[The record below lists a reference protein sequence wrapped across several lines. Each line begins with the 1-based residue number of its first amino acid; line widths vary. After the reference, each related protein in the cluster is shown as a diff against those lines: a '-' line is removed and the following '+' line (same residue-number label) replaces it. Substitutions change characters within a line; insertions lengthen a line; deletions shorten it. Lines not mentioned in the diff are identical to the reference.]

1 MKGKVLM
8 AVLGLLG
15 IVALLGGIKALQI
28 GAMVAQAGHMTAP
41 PETVATAKVTR
52 RAWQPELHAIG
63 SLSPVQGVMV
73 SAELSGV
80 VRKIG
85 FENGAA
91 VRKGDLLVQLDT
103 DLEEAQLR
111 SAEAQAELAKLDLD
125 RARQLRADRT
135 IAQSELDTVESRHKQ
150 AVASVEALRATI
162 AKKTIT
168 APFSG
173 RAGIRKV
180 NLGQFV
186 DAGKPIVSLQSTDP
200 IYADFHLPQQ
210 RLAALRAGLTVNLK
224 TDAFPDR
231 AFEGTLSAINA
242 EVDETTRNVHL
253 QATIPNPDGALRP
266 GMFVGVA
273 VILPGKEDVL
283 TIPATSVLYAP
294 YGNSVFAI
302 EDLPGGG
309 KVVRQRFVRLGP
321 TIGDFVAVSEGLK
334 EGEEIVSTGAF
345 KLRGGMPVSIN
356 NAIGPEPQ
364 VRPEPDDT

>member
-1 MKGKVLM
+1 MKGKVLIS
-8 AVLGLLG
+8 VLGLVG
-15 IVALLGGIKALQI
+15 IVVLLGGIKALQI
-28 GAMVAQAGHMTAP
+28 GAMVAQAERMVPP
-41 PETVATAKVTR
+41 PESVATAKVTR
-52 RAWQPELHAIG
+52 RPWQAELHAIG
-63 SLSPVQGVMV
+63 SLNPVQGVMI

-85 FENGAA
+85 FENGAV

-111 SAEAQAELAKLDLD
+111 SAEAQAELSKLDLD
-125 RARQLRADRT
+125 RAKQLRADRT
-135 IAQSELDTVESRHKQ
+135 IAQSELDTVDSRHKQ
-150 AVASVEALRATI
+150 AVAQVEALRATI
-162 AKKTIT
+162 AKKTLT

-210 RLAALRAGLTVNLK
+210 RLADLRTGLAVNLR

-231 AFEGTLSAINA
+231 AFDGTLSAINA
-242 EVDETTRNVHL
+242 EVDEATRNVHL

-266 GMFVGVA
+266 GMFVRVA
-273 VILPGKEDVL
+273 VVLPNKENVL

-302 EDLPGGG
+302 EDAPAGG
-309 KVVRQRFVRLGP
+309 KIVRQRFVRLGP
-321 TIGDFVAVSEGLK
+321 TIGDFVAISEGLK
-334 EGEEIVSTGAF
+334 EGEEIVSAGAF
-345 KLRGGMPVSIN
+345 KLRGGMHVSVN
-356 NAIGPEPQ
+356 NAIGPESRLQ
-364 VRPEPDDT
+364 PEPDDT